1 MFYSIKKTI
10 ITRSLKKRNIENP
23 FQYEAAEQ
31 FHIKEDDSDLIN
43 NSYYFSAHNQ
53 EMSFYCRLGQRSCHD
68 EVWVCLFYKGKQ
80 YRLSNELFQFKQSPL
95 VLKQDKDNYRL
106 SFKGILN
113 ENDNFE
119 IEADFTSLHKAIDF
133 TTDMPEERMA
143 VAVSNEKWNKDFF
156 NSLKSISGQTHY
168 EQEGCLKGYFT
179 LNGEKVDINL
189 PCIRDHSFGKRDW
202 TYMNNHLWL
211 MAINENKQFNYSLV
225 SYLALTCL
233 EVGNLREDKQHYL
246 LKADLDLSLI
256 SQNKVPDTLSFKARF
271 DHKMVDVSATVLA
284 STCYTFADEGYFL
297 HECIAQFQIGQ
308 ETYRGILEIGFNK
321 DTKRIFNGKKVLSI
335 KRK

>member
-23 FQYEAAEQ
+23 FQYDAAEQ
-31 FHIKEDDSDLIN
+31 FYIKEDDSELIN

-80 YRLSNELFQFKQSPL
+80 YRLITELFHFKQSPL
-95 VLKQDKDNYRL
+95 ILKQTKGTYHL
-106 SFKGILN
+106 SFKGTLN

-143 VAVSNEKWNKDFF
+143 IAVSNEKWNKEFF
-156 NSLKSISGQTHY
+156 NSLKTISGQTHY
-168 EQEGCLKGYFT
+168 EQEGRLKGYFT

-225 SYLALTCL
+225 SYPALTCL

-246 LKADLDLSLI
+246 HEADLDLSLI

-284 STCYTFADEGYFL
+284 STCYTFADEGYSL
-297 HECIAQFQIGQ
+297 HECIAQFQINQ